1 MQPIF
6 VGSTTKLKVLIK
18 EGSAAKDI
26 SGYDIRQFFVIKPSG
41 TLLTLTATF
50 SGTGTDGY
58 LEYQPANTVGPPE
71 VLFYDEVGDWTLQP
85 RLRINASGIWQPCT
99 PLKFHVAANIHAN
112 VSALS

>member
-6 VGSTTKLKVLIK
+6 VGSTTKLKILIK

-26 SGYDIRQFFVIKPSG
+26 SGYDIRQFFIVKPSG
-41 TLLTLTATF
+41 DLETLTATY
-50 SGTGTDGY
+50 TTDGTDGY

-71 VLFYDEVGDWTLQP
+71 VLFYDEVGEWTLQP
-85 RLRINASGIWQPCT
+85 RLRISGSGIWQQCT